1 MEGFFEKNN
10 PNATSDIN
18 DNRLGTNLNL
28 GVKNQSD
35 SDVMS
40 DSNFDEELYKKK
52 RYVPVSLVLETET
65 EYHDTFKQILLAL
78 FDMIRV
84 PPE

>member
-1 MEGFFEKNN
+1 
-10 PNATSDIN
+10 
-18 DNRLGTNLNL
+18 
-28 GVKNQSD
+28 
-35 SDVMS
+35 MS
-40 DSNFDEELYKKK
+40 DLNFDEELYKKK

-84 PPE
+84 PLEQHNIASPNATTGIKIDDCIK